1 MIPDKEVKLTQ
12 MSQAA
17 GCGAKIGPGTL
28 QNILSGLPKFQ
39 DENLLVGIETN
50 DDGAVY
56 KISEDLAIIQ
66 TLDFFPPVADDPY
79 VFGQAAAA
87 NALSDIYAMGGEP
100 KIALNIVAWPNCV
113 NPEFL
118 GRILAGGADKVKEA
132 GAVLAGGHSIED
144 QAPKYGLSVTGF
156 VDSKKM
162 FKNCGAK
169 PGDVL
174 ILTKPLGTGIVNTA
188 VKAGLASKEAEEEV
202 IKVMTCLN
210 KIAKETAEKY
220 DVHSCTDVT
229 GFGLAGHGT
238 EMADGS
244 NVTLKI
250 SISALPVQPEAAEY
264 AKMGMVPE
272 GAYRNRKFTEKKVD
286 CQAAKEFEQDI
297 FYDPQTSGGLLLS
310 VSPEDGENIIKDL
323 KAAGLN
329 TSFAIIG
336 TVVEREEKSVRLV
349 P

>member
-1 MIPDKEVKLTQ
+1 
-12 MSQAA
+12 
-17 GCGAKIGPGTL
+17 
-28 QNILSGLPKFQ
+28 
-39 DENLLVGIETN
+39 
-50 DDGAVY
+50 
-56 KISEDLAIIQ
+56 
-66 TLDFFPPVADDPY
+66 
-79 VFGQAAAA
+79 
-87 NALSDIYAMGGEP
+87 
-100 KIALNIVAWPNCV
+100 
-113 NPEFL
+113 
-118 GRILAGGADKVKEA
+118 
-132 GAVLAGGHSIED
+132 
-144 QAPKYGLSVTGF
+144 
-156 VDSKKM
+156 
-162 FKNCGAK
+162 
-169 PGDVL
+169 
-174 ILTKPLGTGIVNTA
+174 
-188 VKAGLASKEAEEEV
+188 
-202 IKVMTCLN
+202 MTCLN

-272 GAYRNRKFTEKKVD
+272 GAYRNRNFTEKKVD

-323 KAAGLN
+323 KAVDLN